1 VVITQNSLK
10 LGLELFMYVAN
21 LSCPE
26 MCVVLA
32 QNSLKLAPKLFIEYK
47 IKAYASSKENIKFP
61 FAEKGDRH
69 PINRVTPPSHN
80 FVPFPSQNLDVVLFI
95 SNEMR

>member
-1 VVITQNSLK
+1 
-10 LGLELFMYVAN
+10 MYVAN

-69 PINRVTPPSHN
+69 PINRVTLLRLYSVS
-80 FVPFPSQNLDVVLFI
+80 FYFKIDFTQLITSRSYVVG
-95 SNEMR
+95 N